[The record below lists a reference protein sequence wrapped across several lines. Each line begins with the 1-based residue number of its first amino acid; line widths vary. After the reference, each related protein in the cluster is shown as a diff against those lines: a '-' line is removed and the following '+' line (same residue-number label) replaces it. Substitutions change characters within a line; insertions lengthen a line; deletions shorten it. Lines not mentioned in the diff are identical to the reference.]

1 MKKVT
6 LCQGKGCCPE
16 VVVDEKQVTIGEK
29 KNICVLTRTEWEIL
43 REKVLE
49 GEL

>member
-6 LCQGKGCCPE
+6 LCEGKGCCPE
-16 VVVDEKQVTIGEK
+16 VVIEEKQVKIGEK
-29 KNICVLTRTEWEIL
+29 DNICVLTRSEWEIL
-43 REKVLE
+43 RKKVIS

>member
-6 LCQGKGCCPE
+6 LCHDKGCCPE
-16 VVVDEKQVTIGEK
+16 VIVEDTKVTIGEK
-29 KNICVLTRTEWEIL
+29 DNICVLTKTEWEIL
-43 REKVLE
+43 REKVLN

>member
-16 VVVDEKQVTIGEK
+16 VIVEEKQVTIGEK
-29 KNICVLTRTEWEIL
+29 DNVCVLTKTEWEIL
-43 REKVLE
+43 REKVRS

>member
-6 LCQGKGCCPE
+6 LCPGKGCCPE
-16 VVVDEKQVTIGEK
+16 VIVEEKQVTIGENG
-29 KNICVLTRTEWEIL
+29 NICILTKSEWEIL
-43 REKVLE
+43 RSKVLS

>member
-6 LCQGKGCCPE
+6 LCPGKGCCPE
-16 VVVDEKQVTIGEK
+16 VIVEETKVTIGE
-29 KNICVLTRTEWEIL
+29 NDNVCVLTKTEWEIL
-43 REKVLE
+43 REKVIN